1 MKVLVV
7 GSGGR
12 EHALCWKLAQS
23 PRLTKL
29 YAAPGNAG
37 CAQIAECVDIKGEQ
51 LDALVGFVHS
61 EKIDLTIVG
70 PEGPLCMGLV
80 DRLERAGRKVF
91 GPTKE
96 AALLEGSKVFAK
108 SLMRKHNIPTAD
120 YKVFNTSRDAKAYL
134 ERAEYP
140 LVVKADG
147 LASGKGVRVAQNRDD
162 ALEHLLDCMER
173 GVYGEAGSRVV
184 IEEALKGQE
193 ASVLVVTDGRTLA
206 VLETA
211 RDYKR
216 ARDGDQGPNTGG
228 MGALSPAPGLDAAT
242 MKKVEQ
248 KILIPAI
255 HAMNREGHPMKG
267 VLYAGL
273 MLTVSGPRVLEFNV
287 RFGDP
292 ETQPMLLRLKTDLL
306 SIVDAT
312 VNGTLEQ
319 LGHRVGRAPG
329 GRRRRR
335 VRGLSG
341 QARDGA
347 SDPGALGALTAEGR
361 RLRRLPRRHDPPHG
375 QGHHQRR
382 ARADRH
388 RARGRRRRGA
398 EASLRRGREDRLRR
412 RVLPL
417 RHRQRRDLALAN
429 TIHVHVIT
437 AEAQSVQSYAEI
449 SLRILSALCSSAV
462 QISANS

>member
-23 PRLTKL
+23 PRITKL

-37 CAQIAECVDIKGEQ
+37 CAQVAECVDLRAEQ
-51 LDALVGFVHS
+51 IDALVGFVHS

-70 PEGPLCMGLV
+70 PEAPLCMGLV
-80 DRLERAGRKVF
+80 DRIERAGFKVF
-91 GPTKE
+91 GPSKQ

-120 YKVFNTSRDAKAYL
+120 YKVFTTSRDAKAYL

-147 LASGKGVRVAQNRDD
+147 LAAGKGVLVAQNREE
-162 ALEHLLDCMER
+162 AVEHLLDCMER
-173 GVYGEAGSRVV
+173 GVHGEAGSKVV

-228 MGALSPAPGLDAAT
+228 MGAVSPAPGLDAAT

-273 MLTVSGPRVLEFNV
+273 MLTTSGPRVLEFNV

-292 ETQPMLLRLKTDLL
+292 ETQPLLLRLKTDLL
-306 SIVDAT
+306 SVIEAT
-312 VNGTLEQ
+312 CDGTLEKLELEWDERPAVGVVVASAGYPGKHE
-319 LGHRVGRAPG
+319 LGKSIRGLGESAAPKDADCVVFHGATTRRMGKVITNG
-329 GRRRRR
+329 GR
-335 VRGLSG
+335 VLTVTALGKDVAA
-341 QARDGA
+341 ARKRAYEEVAKIDFDGA
-347 SDPGALGALTAEGR
+347 YSRSDIGK
-361 RLRRLPRRHDPPHG
+361 
-375 QGHHQRR
+375 
-382 ARADRH
+382 
-388 RARGRRRRGA
+388 
-398 EASLRRGREDRLRR
+398 
-412 RVLPL
+412 
-417 RHRQRRDLALAN
+417 DL
-429 TIHVHVIT
+429 
-437 AEAQSVQSYAEI
+437 E
-449 SLRILSALCSSAV
+449 
-462 QISANS
+462 